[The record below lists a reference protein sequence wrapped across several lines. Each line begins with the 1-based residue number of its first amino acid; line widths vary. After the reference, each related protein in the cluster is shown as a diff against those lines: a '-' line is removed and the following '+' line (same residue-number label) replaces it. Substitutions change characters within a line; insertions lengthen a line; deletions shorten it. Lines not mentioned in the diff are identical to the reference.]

1 MDYSEMIN
9 GAIQVAR
16 NGQTEQAKVM
26 VMSIIAMTLN
36 DVRES
41 LDKIDLRLDKQ
52 DNTLKEIVDTMIEAH
67 EQKYRT

>member
-16 NGQTEQAKVM
+16 SGQTEQAKVM
-26 VMSIIAMTLN
+26 IMSIIAMTMN

-41 LDKIDLRLDKQ
+41 LDKIELRLDKQ
-52 DNTLKEIVDTMIEAH
+52 DNTLKEIVDTMIDA
-67 EQKYRT
+67 KADKTTD